1 MSSMRGER
9 RMSQIVTWFGLT
21 GAIFL
26 LVGCAGEQIKT
37 ETPCSPSVAESST
50 SSSSATVSAPT
61 AVAGADAPKPATEA
75 TKKRNAELKA
85 YLNFADKQD
94 FEDAK
99 RGLIARP
106 DVLTIKDDK
115 GNVVW
120 DLEQYKSYIG
130 DDKQTPDTVNPS
142 LWRNAQLNMHYGLFK
157 VTEDVYQV
165 RGYDLS
171 NITFIQG
178 KTGWIVGDPLIS
190 AETAKAAYE
199 LVTENLG
206 KKPIVAVIYSHSHV
220 DHYGGV
226 RGIVDEADV
235 KSGKVKILAP
245 EGFTDHAVSENV
257 IAGNV
262 MGRRAVFM
270 YGALLPRNSLGG
282 VNGGL
287 GQTTST
293 GSAGLIPPT
302 DIIKK
307 TGEKRVIDGVELVFQ
322 MTPGTEAPA
331 EMNVFFPKLKAM
343 WMAENATHTLHNILT
358 LRGALVRDALIWA
371 KFMNETI
378 ETYIPQVDTEFASHH
393 WPMWGTERITDY
405 LKKQR
410 DLYKYLHDQTVN
422 LMNKG
427 YTGTE
432 IAEMVRLPAELDKAW
447 FNRGYY
453 GTLKHNTRAI
463 YQRYMGFYDSNPT
476 TLDQLPP
483 EAAAKKYVEYMGGE
497 NAVMQKA
504 KADFDKGEYRWV
516 AEALKHVVFADPN
529 NKAAK
534 DLLAD
539 AYEQLGYQAESGPW
553 RSEYL
558 QGALELRQGT
568 PKAGGTV
575 TASPDTI
582 RAMDPELLFQYW
594 GVRLNATKAAGKH
607 MVMVFEFTDLKKKYA
622 VSLENATLTTSEK
635 PPLKPDV
642 TVTLTK
648 PAIDALSLGEGTP
661 EQLIAEGKW
670 KVTGEVELVRQFFGM
685 LDEFPFWFNIVTP

>member
-1 MSSMRGER
+1 MIMTGEIR
-9 RMSQIVTWFGLT
+9 ARVRAQLGVVGL
-21 GAIFL
+21 L
-26 LVGCAGEQIKT
+26 LLCQACASEQIKA
-37 ETPCSPSVAESST
+37 ENPAPPPAPVQAPPLAAAPAPAPS
-50 SSSSATVSAPT
+50 
-61 AVAGADAPKPATEA
+61 AVAGVDQPKPASEA
-75 TKKRNAELKA
+75 TKKHNAELKA
-85 YLNFADKQD
+85 YLNFGDTQD

-99 RGLIARP
+99 KGLIARP
-106 DVLTIKDDK
+106 EKLTIKDEK

-120 DLEQYKSYIG
+120 DLEQYKAYIA
-130 DDKQTPDTVNPS
+130 DDKPAPDTVNPS
-142 LWRNAQLNMHYGLFK
+142 LWRNTQLNLQYGLFK
-157 VTEDVYQV
+157 VTEGVYQV

-171 NITFIQG
+171 NITFVQG

-199 LVTENLG
+199 LVSEKLG

-226 RGIVDEADV
+226 RGIVSEADV
-235 KSGKVKILAP
+235 KAGKVKIIAP
-245 EGFTDHAVSENV
+245 EGFTEHAVAENV
-257 IAGNV
+257 IAGNA

-270 YGALLPRNSLGG
+270 YGALLPRNAQGG

-293 GSAGLIPPT
+293 GSAGLLPPT
-302 DIIKK
+302 EFIKK
-307 TGEKRVIDGVELVFQ
+307 TGEKRVIDGVEMEFQ
-322 MTPGTEAPA
+322 MTPGTEAPS
-331 EMNVFFPKLKAM
+331 EMNVFFPKLKSM

-358 LRGALVRDALIWA
+358 LRGAVVRDALIWA
-371 KFMNETI
+371 KFLNETI
-378 ETYIPQVDTEFASHH
+378 ETYIPRVDSEFASHH
-393 WPMWGTERITDY
+393 WPMWGTARITDF

-410 DLYKYLHDQTVN
+410 DLYKYIHDQSVN
-422 LMNKG
+422 LLNKG
-427 YTGTE
+427 YTGSE
-432 IAEMVRLPAELDKAW
+432 IAELIKLPPELDKAW

-453 GTLKHNTRAI
+453 GTVKHDSRAV

-483 EAAAKKYVEYMGGE
+483 EDAAKKYVEYMGGA

-516 AEALKHVVFADPN
+516 AEALKQVVFADQN
-529 NKAAK
+529 NKAAR

-539 AYEQLGYQAESGPW
+539 AYEQMGYQAESGPW

-558 QGALELRQGT
+558 QGAYELRHGT
-568 PKAGGTV
+568 PKGGGTV

-594 GVRLNATKAAGKH
+594 GVRLNAAKAAGKRG
-607 MVMVFEFTDLKKKYA
+607 VIVFDFSDLKKRYA
-622 VSLENATLTTSEK
+622 ISLENGTLTASEK
-635 PPLKPDV
+635 PPQSVDA

-648 PAIDALSLGEGTP
+648 PALDALSLNEGTP
-661 EQLIAEGKW
+661 EQLIASGKW
-670 KVTGEVELVRQFFGM
+670 KVSGQVELVKSFFGM
-685 LDEFPFWFNIVTP
+685 LDDFPFWFNIVTP